1 METDTTKASAREPI
15 FNNAP
20 YGVLILLSIFA
31 LVHFFRWINQG
42 EAIRLWT
49 LQNAANSI
57 DIWLFAT
64 GVAENPWHTI
74 KSLIIHQ
81 FLHSGSFHLI
91 MNSAML
97 FQVGPLVELTF
108 NRGASI
114 LNYPKNISSWTRL
127 KGAIIFIGFFL
138 ACGIFGA
145 FGIAILN
152 SNSLVLGIGA
162 SGAICGIYGGYL
174 WSIFS
179 MTPKGEPVFREI
191 AVSAVVFLLINV
203 GLAAFARIS
212 DIIPIAWEAH
222 LFGFIGGCLLWP
234 FFSFLSRK
242 L

>member
-1 METDTTKASAREPI
+1 MDTDRSKESAREPI

-20 YGVLILLSIFA
+20 YGVLILLSLFA
-31 LVHFFRWINQG
+31 LVHFFRWINQDD
-42 EAIRLWT
+42 ATRLWT

-57 DIWLFAT
+57 DIWLFLNGEGENAT
-64 GVAENPWHTI
+64 HTI
-74 KSLIIHQ
+74 KNLIVHQ
-81 FLHSGSFHLI
+81 FIHSGSFHLI

-108 NRGASI
+108 NRGASV
-114 LNYPKNISSWTRL
+114 LNYSKNLTFVTRL
-127 KGAIIFIGFFL
+127 KGAMIFIGFFL

-152 SNSLVLGIGA
+152 SNDLVLGIGA

-174 WSIFS
+174 WSIFT

-191 AVSAVVFLLINV
+191 VVSAIVFLLINV
-203 GLAAFARIS
+203 GLAAFARYS

-222 LFGFIGGCLLWP
+222 LFGFIGGCLMWP